1 MADDAPVDASAA
13 PTEAVE
19 TFSLA
24 SADPECIAW
33 IKSKVHLAAD
43 ELAWQPE
50 HEEIIAEF
58 VASPATRR
66 MFVFFDA
73 GLGGLTLQ
81 LGTPQPSGDAER
93 EIQYFLKPEK
103 TVLTLTGE
111 SYMEDVTFEGLPDD
125 AEDELRFDDQYF
137 AGTAPAFPAPGA
149 PVPAAPLTPLGT
161 LPVVQALLP
170 VVQEIGRASCRER
183 V

>member
-103 TVLTLTGE
+103 TVLT
-111 SYMEDVTFEGLPDD
+111 PDGMSKHVQYGTVQGSPVGSL
-125 AEDELRFDDQYF
+125 LRLMSGVFVPLCLKDQ
-137 AGTAPAFPAPGA
+137 
-149 PVPAAPLTPLGT
+149 
-161 LPVVQALLP
+161 
-170 VVQEIGRASCRER
+170 S
-183 V
+183 